1 MSLDATFRRVV
12 YQADGKTTA
21 FPFRFK
27 VFSATD
33 VVVQAG
39 GEDGV
44 SLTLSYGTEYSVALN
59 PDQEN
64 EPGGTVTVFSAPA
77 SGNVAIIS
85 GIPETQ
91 PMVLTPYD
99 GFNPETLNTSA
110 DRSVALIQQLSERL
124 DRAVTVDA
132 TDVMTPTELKK
143 KLLDAANEATVIA
156 KGYAEDAKASAEEA
170 KKAEQAT
177 GEYAEA
183 AKIIVPMQDEIE
195 AVAGGID
202 DVKAVSGG
210 LDAVKTVAANVE
222 TVGTVADHIEDVVQA
237 AKVSPHID
245 DVVSIKAH
253 IDEVHRVGQDLVG
266 LSVPYLDLGEVTE
279 EADEVTKVTDGY
291 IKKVA
296 EHIDDCIHPVGDNLG
311 TIETVAANV
320 ETVGTVAK
328 HLDDCIHPVGSSI
341 DAIELVA
348 GQLEPINAVAGLSH
362 VDYEAIFLNGLP
374 DEGETNGLS
383 D

>member
-1 MSLDATFRRVV
+1 MISSDLRRSQVYVGNGNVDTYTFSFRIFDKTQLKLLVRGADEEDDTELDPAQ
-12 YQADGKTTA
+12 Y
-21 FPFRFK
+21 
-27 VFSATD
+27 S
-33 VVVQAG
+33 
-39 GEDGV
+39 V
-44 SLTLSYGTEYSVALN
+44 SLLDDAQQV
-59 PDQEN
+59 
-64 EPGGTVTVFSAPA
+64 GGS
-77 SGNVAIIS
+77 I
-85 GIPETQ
+85 
-91 PMVLTPYD
+91 
-99 GFNPETLNTSA
+99 TLNTPLAEGAKLSILSDIPYTQLLNLRNQGSFNA
-110 DRSVALIQQLSERL
+110 SDLNNAWDKNCALIQQVKDALN
-124 DRAVTVDA
+124 DAVCVSPNDGY
-132 TDVMTPTELKK
+132 TPAELKK

-222 TVGTVADHIEDVVQA
+222 TVGTVADHIEAVAQA
-237 AKVSPHID
+237 AKVTPHID

-266 LSVPYLDLGEVTE
+266 LSVPYLDLGEVAE

-328 HLDDCIHPVGSSI
+328 HLDDCIHPVGSNI
-341 DAIELVA
+341 DAIEIVA

>member
-1 MSLDATFRRVV
+1 MAISSETRR
-12 YQADGKTTA
+12 AGPFSGDGA
-21 FPFRFK
+21 QRDFPFAFK
-27 VFSATD
+27 VFFTD
-33 VVVQAG
+33 QVKVVVA

-44 SLTLSYGTEYSVALN
+44 ESTLDSSAYSVVLEA
-59 PDQEN
+59 DQDSN
-64 EPGGTVTVFSAPA
+64 PGGVVTLVSPLA
-77 SGNVAIIS
+77 SGSVLAILS
-85 GIPETQ
+85 AVPMVQ
-91 PMVLTPYD
+91 PMVLTNRG
-99 GFNPETLNTSA
+99 GFYPATLNDSA
-110 DRSVALIQQLSERL
+110 DRAVILAQQLSERL

-132 TDVMTPTELKK
+132 TDVMTPAELKK

-183 AKIIVPMQDEIE
+183 AKILVPMQDEIN

-311 TIETVAANV
+311 TIE
-320 ETVGTVAK
+320 
-328 HLDDCIHPVGSSI
+328 I
-341 DAIELVA
+341 VA
-348 GQLEPINAVAGLSH
+348 GQLEPINAVANLSH
-362 VDYEAIFLNGLP
+362 VDYEAIFLNGLTN
-374 DEGETNGLS
+374 EGETDGLPN
-383 D
+383 